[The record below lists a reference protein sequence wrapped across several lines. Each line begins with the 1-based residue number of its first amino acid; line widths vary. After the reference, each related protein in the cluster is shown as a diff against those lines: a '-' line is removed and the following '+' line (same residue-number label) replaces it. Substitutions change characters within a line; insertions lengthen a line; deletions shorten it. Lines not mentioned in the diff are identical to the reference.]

1 VLHGVRWWDGGE
13 GRILP
18 LLNTADAAST
28 KWRLR
33 RGIRLYEKPGE
44 RLHSE
49 MEMTPPLP
57 SKDAVY
63 YTDTDAVSQ
72 PLPAI
77 VTSSPLPHE
86 THPTVLEIASF
97 FPFL

>member
-1 VLHGVRWWDGGE
+1 
-13 GRILP
+13 
-18 LLNTADAAST
+18 
-28 KWRLR
+28 
-33 RGIRLYEKPGE
+33 
-44 RLHSE
+44 

-57 SKDAVY
+57 GKDDVY
-63 YTDTDAVSQ
+63 YTDTDVVSQ

-86 THPTVLEIASF
+86 THPAVLEITSF